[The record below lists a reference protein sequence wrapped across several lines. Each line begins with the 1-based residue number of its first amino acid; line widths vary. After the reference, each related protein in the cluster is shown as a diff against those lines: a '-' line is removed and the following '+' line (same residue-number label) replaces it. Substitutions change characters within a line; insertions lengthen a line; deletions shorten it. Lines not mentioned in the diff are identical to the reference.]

1 MLHTRVTP
9 EYDETFIKQVV
20 LLYTDEYQAV

>member
-1 MLHTRVTP
+1 MLHTRVKP
-9 EYDETFIKQVV
+9 DYEKTFIKQVV